1 MTTPEPAWDV
11 SVLARP
17 IVLRVPV
24 QLDGDPDP
32 MIVVAAWAVE
42 RHLARAQA
50 ASRLLA
56 WLAHRG
62 VVALRTAGVVFE
74 VRELADGWLL
84 VHSGAEPEPRE
95 LAAAA
100 WIRAHRLARDRAA
113 TQSPGT
119 PDSS

>member
-113 TQSPGT
+113 TQPPST